1 MRCNSPGLAAWH
13 LMSERLRCAW
23 CGHEGIHMDG
33 LSTVGKIRRC
43 EGCADCEEEIEE
55 EIAEQKLET
64 APDELPEN

>member
-1 MRCNSPGLAAWH
+1 
-13 LMSERLRCAW
+13 
-23 CGHEGIHMDG
+23 MDG